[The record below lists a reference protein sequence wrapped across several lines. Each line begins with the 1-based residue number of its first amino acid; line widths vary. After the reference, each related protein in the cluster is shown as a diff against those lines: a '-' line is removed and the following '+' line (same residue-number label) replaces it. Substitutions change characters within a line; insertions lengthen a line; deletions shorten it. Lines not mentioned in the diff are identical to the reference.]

1 MIWIFLQKMC
11 KNLKKLNIFCEAVKI
26 SVTQTVT
33 RTNENRDNMS
43 HQFADF
49 LAQTKNY
56 FLFEARNVGL
66 RNA

>member
-43 HQFADF
+43 HQIADF

>member
-1 MIWIFLQKMC
+1 MC
-11 KNLKKLNIFCEAVKI
+11 KNLKKLNISCEAVKI

-56 FLFEARNVGL
+56 FLFEARYV
-66 RNA
+66 